1 MNNNNHKSSIRKSSS
16 LSSLNQRTTFDNSI
30 LTSTKNLEFILPN
43 YNKDDRRKSIMAT
56 PYRSKNIQGFNIM
69 NNTKEQQTSKQ
80 KLILRNDGYESDKNL
95 RISRNLYFEAILL
108 LVEGDA
114 KRKYIKNRKQ
124 ILSFD
129 DFYEFL
135 LLQFDIIDTS
145 ISSPNPPQVVN
156 NDFSK
161 PYSSISNKTI
171 DNQTE
176 NTTYF
181 SDTINISRQTPTFNS
196 TAKVDFGVINII
208 AFKRLE
214 TYTQEENQAILNF
227 FNEVLKLY
235 HETDSTISEATKLKN
250 LLNET
255 KPSIQYEVLTTTFIS
270 EKTLHHMTHLH
281 HIRKRPDVFVLADGV
296 AHFQVF
302 GLIHLLIRFSNS
314 IIKIEVHIAQNLY
327 TDMILDT
334 DYINM
339 YNLNIEIK
347 QQIVSIKYKNHIYT
361 MSIDKDFESI
371 KIPVT
376 SS

>member
-69 NNTKEQQTSKQ
+69 NN
-80 KLILRNDGYESDKNL
+80 L
-95 RISRNLYFEAILL
+95 RISRNLYFEAIPL

-145 ISSPNPPQVVN
+145 ISSSNLPEVVN

-208 AFKRLE
+208 GE
-214 TYTQEENQAILNF
+214 TSDIKSTMNNSSSSIILLD
-227 FNEVLKLY
+227 E
-235 HETDSTISEATKLKN
+235 TISDLRRTIVGDLIKN
-250 LLNET
+250 Q
-255 KPSIQYEVLTTTFIS
+255 KVFKSGKDDV
-270 EKTLHHMTHLH
+270 
-281 HIRKRPDVFVLADGV
+281 RK
-296 AHFQVF
+296 
-302 GLIHLLIRFSNS
+302 
-314 IIKIEVHIAQNLY
+314 
-327 TDMILDT
+327 
-334 DYINM
+334 
-339 YNLNIEIK
+339 
-347 QQIVSIKYKNHIYT
+347 
-361 MSIDKDFESI
+361 
-371 KIPVT
+371 
-376 SS
+376 

>member
-208 AFKRLE
+208 GE
-214 TYTQEENQAILNF
+214 TSDIKSTMNNSSSSIILLD
-227 FNEVLKLY
+227 E
-235 HETDSTISEATKLKN
+235 TISDLRRTIVGDLIKN
-250 LLNET
+250 Q
-255 KPSIQYEVLTTTFIS
+255 KVFKSGKDDV
-270 EKTLHHMTHLH
+270 
-281 HIRKRPDVFVLADGV
+281 RK
-296 AHFQVF
+296 
-302 GLIHLLIRFSNS
+302 
-314 IIKIEVHIAQNLY
+314 
-327 TDMILDT
+327 
-334 DYINM
+334 
-339 YNLNIEIK
+339 
-347 QQIVSIKYKNHIYT
+347 
-361 MSIDKDFESI
+361 
-371 KIPVT
+371 
-376 SS
+376 